1 MNKHYYGVIKKYGR
15 DILKS
20 HGMNDSKTYVQ
31 HGDTSVYKHCLSVAD
46 MSLKLAKGL
55 HIDYN
60 EETLVRGALLHDYF
74 LYDWHVFDKSHRLH
88 GFFHAEKALK
98 NAERD
103 FELNDVERD
112 MIWTHMFPMNITRIP
127 KHRESVILC
136 VADKIV
142 STREVFKR
150 TKHDKKTRSGR

>member
-1 MNKHYYGVIKKYGR
+1 MKRHYYGEIEKYGK
-15 DILKS
+15 DILESK
-20 HGMNDSKTYVQ
+20 GMNASKAYVQ

-55 HIDYN
+55 HIDYD

-74 LYDWHVFDKSHRLH
+74 LYDWHVYDKSHRLH

-112 MIWTHMFPMNITRIP
+112 MIWTHMFPMNITRVP

-142 STREVFKR
+142 STGEVLKSP
-150 TKHDKKTRSGR
+150 KHDKKNRPRC

>member
-1 MNKHYYGVIKKYGR
+1 MKKHYYGEIKKHGR
-15 DILKS
+15 DILES
-20 HGMNDSKTYVQ
+20 NGMNDSKTYIQ

-46 MSLKLAKGL
+46 MSLKLAKVL
-55 HIDYN
+55 HIDYD

-127 KHRESVILC
+127 KHRESMILC

-142 STREVFKR
+142 SAGEVFKR
-150 TKHDKKTRSGR
+150 TKTDKKNRSGR